1 MEARITR
8 IMDETRVMEI
18 DITVNGE
25 LHHVEVDGNMR
36 LIDLL
41 RDKLRLTGTKEGCSE
56 GECGACT
63 VILNGETVDSCLVM
77 AFQCDGDE
85 VLTIEGLGR
94 DGVLHPLQKSFIE
107 VGAVQCGFC
116 IPGMILSAKALLD
129 RNPNPT
135 REEIRRGLSGNLCR
149 CTGYNKSIAAVERVV
164 REMREVRK

>member
-25 LHHVEVDGNMR
+25 LHHVEVDGDMR

-85 VLTIEGLGR
+85 VLTIEGLER

-164 REMREVRK
+164 SEMREVRK